1 METNKVEISKER
13 LAELIREKQRLTLLE
28 NGGVDNWEWYWDSIN
43 PDDGITY
50 NDIQNMSDDE
60 VIEKYL

>member
-1 METNKVEISKER
+1 MEEGTIKISKER
-13 LAELIREKQRLTLLE
+13 LAHLLRREQELKLLE
-28 NGGVDNWEWYWDSIN
+28 NGGVDNWEWYEESLN

-50 NDIQNMSDDE
+50 DDIQDMSDDE